1 MSHASFRP
9 TFAAANQTTRI
20 NALNM
25 GEVGII
31 FKKKNQPVGVTSNT
45 ITDWNFFIPLNPV
58 HSQQKSVIS
67 SAGAELF
74 GHIIDT
80 CSLPN
85 KAVTEMSKSK
95 KNERGRY
102 TVTLES
108 Q

>member
-9 TFAAANQTTRI
+9 TFTAANQTTRI

-25 GEVGII
+25 GEVGVI

-58 HSQQKSVIS
+58 NLQQKSVIS

-85 KAVTEMSKSK
+85 KAVTELSMSK
-95 KNERGRY
+95 KNERDRY
-102 TVTLES
+102 RITLES